1 MLETELYSPIKD
13 WLEAQDYVVR
23 GEVKHCDL
31 VAEKNG
37 ELVVIELKV
46 KPSLKLLYQAVDRL
60 KLTDQVYVALPG
72 TTRSSRALSPFIRVL
87 RLTGI
92 GLILVHQSSL
102 QARVEVRCLPKII
115 RPKKSARKQQQLM
128 SEFSKRQSVDT
139 PGGSQARPLVT
150 VYREEAILVF
160 AVLEKLGQASPRKL
174 KSMGCSQKAGAIL
187 RDNHYGWFERIDRGV
202 YRCCS
207 EADKTVSK
215 AFPETLAA
223 CRQHL
228 ETQTLT

>member
-1 MLETELYSPIKD
+1 
-13 WLEAQDYVVR
+13 
-23 GEVKHCDL
+23 
-31 VAEKNG
+31 
-37 ELVVIELKV
+37 
-46 KPSLKLLYQAVDRL
+46 
-60 KLTDQVYVALPG
+60 
-72 TTRSSRALSPFIRVL
+72 
-87 RLTGI
+87 
-92 GLILVHQSSL
+92 
-102 QARVEVRCLPKII
+102 
-115 RPKKSARKQQQLM
+115 M

-139 PGGSQARPLVT
+139 PGGSQAKPLIT

-160 AVLEKLGQASPRKL
+160 AALEKLGQASPKTL